1 MSACPSCGFENP
13 ENRDFC
19 PKCGSYT
26 RWDPT
31 VHVAAVRPSTPDA
44 EQKDQEEEPPAP
56 ILTGVPAAVAEGVIV
71 TVRKA
76 GDEAADAPVELTLV
90 PGSQALLTINV
101 RNQSG

>member
-44 EQKDQEEEPPAP
+44 EQ
-56 ILTGVPAAVAEGVIV
+56 
-71 TVRKA
+71 
-76 GDEAADAPVELTLV
+76 
-90 PGSQALLTINV
+90 
-101 RNQSG
+101 